1 MVNMMRA
8 NGCTAGVD
16 NFEDLGA
23 LPQLPG
29 VGPQRFPSE
38 YGWGFSAEGD
48 WKTAVLVRIGAS
60 WATALRVAPPSWRT
74 TPTTSPR

>member
-38 YGWGFSAEGD
+38 YGWGLPHGG
-48 WKTAVLVRIGAS
+48 LLLQLHRG
-60 WATALRVAPPSWRT
+60 
-74 TPTTSPR
+74 

>member
-1 MVNMMRA
+1 MVNMMRE

-16 NFEDLGA
+16 NFEDLGT

-48 WKTAVLVRIGAS
+48 GRPPCWCAS
-60 WATALRVAPPSWRT
+60 AP
-74 TPTTSPR
+74 

>member
-1 MVNMMRA
+1 MASFGLAMVPMDGETSSMWEPMS
-8 NGCTAGVD
+8 
-16 NFEDLGA
+16 NFEDLGT

-48 WKTAVLVRIGAS
+48 WKTSCL
-60 WATALRVAPPSWRT
+60 LY
-74 TPTTSPR
+74 TSRCV

>member
-23 LPQLPG
+23 LKQLTGRSVSGHTDATGTTAPRATIWCSW
-29 VGPQRFPSE
+29 PRI
-38 YGWGFSAEGD
+38 WSAT
-48 WKTAVLVRIGAS
+48 KTCS
-60 WATALRVAPPSWRT
+60 S
-74 TPTTSPR
+74 S

>member
-1 MVNMMRA
+1 MVNMMRE

-16 NFEDLGA
+16 NFEDLGT

-38 YGWGFSAEGD
+38 YGGLLRRRRLEDLRA
-48 WKTAVLVRIGAS
+48 GAHRRRDG
-60 WATALRVAPPSWRT
+60 LRP
-74 TPTTSPR
+74 